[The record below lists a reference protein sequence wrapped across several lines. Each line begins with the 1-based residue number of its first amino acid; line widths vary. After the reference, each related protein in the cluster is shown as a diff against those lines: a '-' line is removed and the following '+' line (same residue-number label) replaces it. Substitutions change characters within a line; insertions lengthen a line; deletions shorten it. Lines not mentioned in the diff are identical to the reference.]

1 MQTLLKYLS
10 AGALSLVS
18 LGALSSAPAIAAS
31 IIVTSTDGTAPTD
44 YLVYDAN
51 GTNTFEVAKT
61 LANIQNVLGGDAASP
76 TGNVELR
83 ARTEKPEFDP
93 TKPEFDPTAFTKN
106 TTLSGAIGGK
116 SITLSSLTASDWA
129 TANYN
134 DSGKTFGKY
143 WFDQALTNNGLSAV
157 VGTPTADAIFGSFVS
172 NGGFQRFSDP
182 NISYVNQ
189 NDTTGLISIGLAG
202 HYDATSLLFAVVPSN
217 LQPLLAGKT
226 IQASELVKYTYDGQS
241 GYLFSFSA
249 TQTGLVELK
258 DKVSHS
264 GNYEVTL
271 RPVPVPA
278 AFVGIAIAGA
288 IGAAKLK
295 RSKVTIKA

>member
-31 IIVTSTDGTAPTD
+31 INVTSIGGTASDD

-116 SITLSSLTASDWA
+116 SITLSSLTKSDWA
-129 TANYN
+129 VVGKTWFSAALTANGY
-134 DSGKTFGKY
+134 GA
-143 WFDQALTNNGLSAV
+143 ALIIDPNAYQK
-157 VGTPTADAIFGSFVS
+157 FVD
-172 NGGFQRFSDP
+172 GMGQQRFSDP

-189 NDTTGLISIGLAG
+189 DDNNGVISIGLAG
-202 HYDATSLLFAVVPSN
+202 HYDATDLLFASLSPSDKN
-217 LQPLLAGKT
+217 LMIESRDLSKVGTPV
-226 IQASELVKYTYDGQS
+226 QASELVKYTYDGQS

-249 TQTGLVELK
+249 TQTGLVAL
-258 DKVSHS
+258 DDRVSHD

-271 RPVPVPA
+271 RGAKPVPVPA

-295 RSKVTIKA
+295 RSKVNIKA